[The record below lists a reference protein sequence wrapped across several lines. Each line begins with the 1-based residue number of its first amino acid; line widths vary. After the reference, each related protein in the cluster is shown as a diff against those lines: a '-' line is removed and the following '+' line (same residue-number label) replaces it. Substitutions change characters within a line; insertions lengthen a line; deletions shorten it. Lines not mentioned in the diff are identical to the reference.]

1 VNASPSVVEVLD
13 DLLSADVG
21 EPVDGQDLAEVRAD
35 LEVAAARAASLV
47 DGHGADGVLPLRL
60 PKGRVV
66 SLAECERCA
75 LATSRAVDGND
86 DHMSPRQLLGRALDV
101 YVEHE
106 VVAGPIADPLE
117 DLLSWLA
124 ARGELDV
131 RDQVVAAGDGLQ
143 LAPLAAA
150 ARAWSG
156 LDAGWWPRTQA
167 SAAVHLAD
175 GSIRCEGRTDVELG
189 GPLSGRP
196 SVVVEVKLGRPH
208 HGHLAE
214 ATHYALL
221 VALRDRRAPAAVA
234 RWYPGGALAAM
245 AVTADVLHSAA
256 RRLADAIGA
265 WAELQVGRTPTE
277 RAGPTCA
284 WCPDAD
290 RCPSYLDPPDPF
302 GDDEGPR

>member
-1 VNASPSVVEVLD
+1 VNASPGVVEVLG
-13 DLLSADVG
+13 DLLSADVPA
-21 EPVDGQDLAEVRAD
+21 PVDPEELAEVRVD
-35 LEVAAARAASLV
+35 LEAAATRAAALV
-47 DGHGADGVLPLRL
+47 DGHEADGVLPLRL

-75 LATSRAVDGND
+75 LATSRAVDGD
-86 DHMSPRQLLGRALDV
+86 VDQMSPRQLLGRALDV

-106 VVAGPIADPLE
+106 VVEGPIADPLE

-131 RDQVVAAGDGLQ
+131 RDQVVAAADDLQ

-156 LDAGWWPRTQA
+156 LDAAWWPRTQA

-175 GSIRCEGRTDVELG
+175 GAVRCEGRTDVELG

-221 VALRDRRAPAAVA
+221 VALRDGTAPVAVA
-234 RWYPGGALAAM
+234 RWYPGGSLAAM
-245 AVTADVLHSAA
+245 DVTADVLHSAA
-256 RRLADAIGA
+256 RRLCDAIGT
-265 WAELQVGRTPTE
+265 WAELQVGRTPVE
-277 RAGPTCA
+277 RAGPSCA
-284 WCPDAD
+284 WCPDAGC
-290 RCPSYLDPPDPF
+290 CPSFQDRPDPF
-302 GDDEGPR
+302 GEDGP